1 MVKKTL
7 DAIREQVKKEPMAQK
22 MGLVLEEVS
31 PGQSQVRLQTDNG
44 FTNILGGIHGT
55 AVFALIDEAFQVASN
70 SHGSVA
76 VALNMNLTFHNA
88 PEIGETLT
96 AKAQEVHAGRRTA
109 TYLISVTTASGRLI
123 ATCQALAYRKRDR
136 LPFLEGQ

>member
-1 MVKKTL
+1 MEKKTL
-7 DAIREQVKKEPMAQK
+7 AAIREQVNKEPMAQR

-55 AVFALIDEAFQVASN
+55 AIFALIDEAFQVASN

-96 AKAQEVHAGRRTA
+96 AKAKEVHAGRRTA
-109 TYLISVTTASGRLI
+109 TYLISVTTGSGRLI

-136 LPFLEGQ
+136 LPFLEGA